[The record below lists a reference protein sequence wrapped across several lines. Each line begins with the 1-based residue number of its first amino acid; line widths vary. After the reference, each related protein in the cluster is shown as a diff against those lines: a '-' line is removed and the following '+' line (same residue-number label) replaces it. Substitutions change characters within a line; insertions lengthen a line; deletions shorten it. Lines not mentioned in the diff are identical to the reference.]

1 MKVHSDVRKIKQR
14 VFEKPVVTLGSFDGL
29 HLGHQAII
37 KRLMEKSS
45 EKSRT
50 AVVVT
55 YEPHPQSVVAPSD
68 APLLLTTL
76 EEKLILMEKLGV
88 EEIVVMDFDQELE
101 EYSAEEFVER
111 ILAEK
116 LNVSG
121 LVVGNDH
128 AFGKNRSG
136 GMELLKKTRERS
148 GFDLEVVP
156 AQHVNGIR
164 VSSSQIRKRLKTGE
178 FSLAIAML
186 GHGYPLS
193 GNVITGK
200 GRGRSLDY
208 PTLNL
213 KIHPRKLLPA
223 DGVYSARVQLG
234 GKSYVGMLYIGP
246 RPTFGEDDRSV
257 EIHVFGLDQN
267 VVGSKVEV
275 QVESWIRDPMAFP
288 DPNQLRTQIES
299 DEKEIKRLFHI
310 NSNL

>member
-1 MKVHSDVRKIKQR
+1 MKIHPDLRKIR
-14 VFEKPVVTLGSFDGL
+14 ERTFEKPVVTSGSFDGL

-37 KRLMEKSS
+37 KRLKEKSK
-45 EKSRT
+45 EMNQK
-50 AVVVT
+50 AVVLT
-55 YEPHPQSVVAPSD
+55 YEPHPQSVVAPVG

-76 EEKLILMEKLGV
+76 EEKLMLMEKMGV
-88 EEIVVMDFDQELE
+88 EEIVVMDFDRELK
-101 EYSAEEFVER
+101 EYPAEEFIER

-116 LNVSG
+116 LDVGG

-136 GMELLKKTRERS
+136 GMELLKKTSEKF

-164 VSSSQIRKRLKTGE
+164 ISSSQIRKKLKAGE

-186 GHGYPLS
+186 GHAYPLS

-200 GRGRSLDY
+200 GRGKSLDY

-213 KIHPRKLLPA
+213 EIHPRKLLPA

-246 RPTFGEDDRSV
+246 RPTFGEDDRMV

-267 VVGSKVEV
+267 VVGSQVQV
-275 QVESWIRDPMAFP
+275 QVESWVREPMAFP
-288 DPNQLRTQIES
+288 DPNQLKAQIKS

>member
-14 VFEKPVVTLGSFDGL
+14 AFEKPVVTLGSFDGL

-37 KRLMEKSS
+37 IRLMEKSN
-45 EKSRT
+45 EKSQT

-68 APLLLTTL
+68 VPLLLTTL
-76 EEKLILMEKLGV
+76 EEKLTLMGKLGV
-88 EEIVVMDFDQELE
+88 EEIVVMDFDRELK
-101 EYSAEEFVER
+101 EYSAEEFIER
-111 ILAEK
+111 ILVEK
-116 LNVSG
+116 LNVGG

-136 GMELLKKTRERS
+136 GMDLLRKTSDKS
-148 GFDLEVVP
+148 GFNLEVVP
-156 AQHVNGIR
+156 AQYVNGVR
-164 VSSSQIRKRLKTGE
+164 VSSSQIRKRLKAGE

-186 GHGYPLS
+186 GHSYPLS
-193 GNVITGK
+193 GNVISGR

-213 KIHPRKLLPA
+213 EIHPRKLLPS
-223 DGVYSARVQLG
+223 DGVYSARVQLD

-246 RPTFGEDDRSV
+246 RPTFGEVDRSV

-267 VVGSKVEV
+267 AVGSKVEV
-275 QVESWIRDPMAFP
+275 QVESWIRDPMTFP
-288 DPNQLRTQIES
+288 DPSQLRDQMKS
-299 DEKEIKRLFHI
+299 DEKKIKRLFHI